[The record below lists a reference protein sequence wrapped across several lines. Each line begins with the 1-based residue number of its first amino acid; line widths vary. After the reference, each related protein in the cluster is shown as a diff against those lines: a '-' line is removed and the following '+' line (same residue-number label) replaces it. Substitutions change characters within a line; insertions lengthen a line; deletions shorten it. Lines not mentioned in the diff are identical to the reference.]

1 MKLLTTRNYKTVK
14 GEKLGYYT
22 GILYLAPGDIS
33 GYEVCPKRSKGC
45 TNGCLFTSGMGP
57 MPNVMNGRIRKTIEF
72 FTNRDVFLQQLIKDV
87 KSIEKKAK
95 KLQMTPAIR
104 LNGTS
109 DIEWTRFGIMDQ
121 FPTIQFYD
129 YTKVLNR
136 LTKERPPN
144 YYLTFSRSEN
154 NDDEC
159 SKALELGYNV
169 AVVFDKVVPSEWKG
183 YEVINGDL
191 SDVRF
196 IDPKGVIVGLI
207 AKGKAKKDKS
217 GFVIKK

>member
-1 MKLLTTRNYKTVK
+1 MKLLTTQNYKTVK

-45 TNGCLFTSGMGP
+45 TDGCLFTSGMGP

-72 FTNRDVFLQQLIKDV
+72 FINRDVFLQQLIKDV

-109 DIEWTRFGIMDQ
+109 DIEWTRFSIIDQ

-144 YYLTFSRSEN
+144 YYLTFSRSES

-183 YEVINGDL
+183 YEVVNGDD

-207 AKGKAKKDKS
+207 AKGKAKKDES

>member
-1 MKLLTTRNYKTVK
+1 MKLLTTQNYKTVK

-45 TNGCLFTSGMGP
+45 TDGCLFTSGMGP

-72 FTNRDVFLQQLIKDV
+72 FINRDVFLQQLIKDV

-109 DIEWTRFGIMDQ
+109 DIEWTRFGIIDQ

-136 LTKERPPN
+136 LTK
-144 YYLTFSRSEN
+144 
-154 NDDEC
+154 
-159 SKALELGYNV
+159 
-169 AVVFDKVVPSEWKG
+169 
-183 YEVINGDL
+183 
-191 SDVRF
+191 
-196 IDPKGVIVGLI
+196 
-207 AKGKAKKDKS
+207 
-217 GFVIKK
+217 

>member
-1 MKLLTTRNYKTVK
+1 MKLLTTQNYKTVK

-45 TNGCLFTSGMGP
+45 TDGCLFTSGMGP

-72 FTNRDVFLQQLIKDV
+72 FINRDVFLQQLIKDV

-109 DIEWTRFGIMDQ
+109 DIEWTRFGIIDQ

-144 YYLTFSRSEN
+144 YYLTFSRSES

-183 YEVINGDL
+183 YEVVNGDD

-207 AKGKAKKDKS
+207 AKGKAKKDES

>member
-1 MKLLTTRNYKTVK
+1 MKLLTTQNYKTVK

-45 TNGCLFTSGMGP
+45 TDGCLFTSGMGP

-72 FTNRDVFLQQLIKDV
+72 FINRDVFLQQLIKDV

-109 DIEWTRFGIMDQ
+109 DIEWTRFGIIDQ

-144 YYLTFSRSEN
+144 YYLTFSRSES

-183 YEVINGDL
+183 YKVVNGDN

-207 AKGKAKKDKS
+207 AKGKAKKDES

>member
-1 MKLLTTRNYKTVK
+1 MKLLTTQNYKTVK

-45 TNGCLFTSGMGP
+45 TDGCLFTSGMGP
-57 MPNVMNGRIRKTIEF
+57 MPNVINGRIRKTIEF
-72 FTNRDVFLQQLIKDV
+72 FINRDVFLQQLIKDV

-109 DIEWTRFGIMDQ
+109 DIEWTRFGIIDQ

-144 YYLTFSRSEN
+144 YYLTFSRSES

-183 YEVINGDL
+183 YEVVNGDD

-207 AKGKAKKDKS
+207 AKGKAKKDES

>member
-1 MKLLTTRNYKTVK
+1 MKLLTTQNYKTVK

-45 TNGCLFTSGMGP
+45 TDGCLFTSGMGP

-136 LTKERPPN
+136 LTKERPSN
-144 YYLTFSRSEN
+144 YYLTFSRSES

-183 YEVINGDL
+183 YEVVNGDD

-207 AKGKAKKDKS
+207 AKGKAKKDES